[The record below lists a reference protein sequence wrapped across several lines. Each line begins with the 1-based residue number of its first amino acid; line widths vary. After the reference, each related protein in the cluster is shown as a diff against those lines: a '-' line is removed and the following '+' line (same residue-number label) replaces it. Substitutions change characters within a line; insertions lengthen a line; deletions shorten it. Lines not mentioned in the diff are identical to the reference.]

1 MHIGSRIRT
10 ARKSAGI
17 TQEELARR
25 ADMSLKGMGDIER
38 GDIDDPH
45 YSSLK
50 KIADGLGMPV
60 SELLEEPVL
69 AGKDEASQPAGPL
82 SPEWALRV
90 NSDLLRATIR
100 GATSAELRKLGVDL
114 SREFFRLRTRDKTL
128 EDGPDVV
135 RRVRAFSLA
144 SVVNEELVRR
154 GEKPLRE
161 YAAAF
166 RRFENAMSG
175 GEEAFVP
182 EEEDQEH
189 QAG

>member
-1 MHIGSRIRT
+1 
-10 ARKSAGI
+10 
-17 TQEELARR
+17 
-25 ADMSLKGMGDIER
+25 MGDIER